1 MAGVLVGLFLMAS
14 LRIGELLPKLRH
26 QFDAKKDLL
35 ASDVKFYHD
44 SVSLWIR
51 SPKYEASP
59 TGDVVEV
66 WSVKDRLDL
75 DPVSALSTFM
85 RKRREK
91 FSDAENLPLF
101 LHENGHIFSKQELND
116 NLSLLLSRYP
126 ELASDRDKWSGHSF
140 RSGISTVLSVLGFC
154 KEDIQSWGR
163 WHGDAYLRYIKDQ
176 SQRRNVQ
183 ARLALTFKKMLSS
196 VE

>member
-1 MAGVLVGLFLMAS
+1 MAGVLVGLFLIAS
-14 LRIGELLPKLRH
+14 LRIGELLPKLKH

-35 ASDVKFYHD
+35 TSDIKFYQD

-91 FSDAENLPLF
+91 FGDAENLPLF
-101 LHENGHIFSKQELND
+101 LHENGHIF
-116 NLSLLLSRYP
+116 
-126 ELASDRDKWSGHSF
+126 
-140 RSGISTVLSVLGFC
+140 
-154 KEDIQSWGR
+154 
-163 WHGDAYLRYIKDQ
+163 
-176 SQRRNVQ
+176 
-183 ARLALTFKKMLSS
+183 FKAGA
-196 VE
+196 E